1 MILRAALARRAA
13 PHASAA
19 AAAQRSRLSGLA
31 DGVGATLVFDLD
43 GTLVETAPD
52 LASAVNALLAE
63 LGRPAV
69 TLPQVKHMIGDGMAT
84 LTERALEATG
94 GAPRGGSDELAE
106 RVSQLHGIYTAAC
119 CEETYL
125 YDGVEDTLAALH
137 GAGYAMAVCT
147 NKPFAPAEIILERM
161 GVARFFGGALVGGDT
176 LGPVRKPDAEHL
188 LHTVALAGGDRAATD
203 RVVMIGDGHN
213 DILVAKAAGV
223 ASIGLTYGYTRT
235 PLAELGADVLLDT
248 FGEIPAAA
256 EQLLRA

>member
-1 MILRAALARRAA
+1 MLRAGLRA
-13 PHASAA
+13 SVA
-19 AAAQRSRLSGLA
+19 AAAQRSLSGLA

-125 YDGVEDTLAALH
+125 YDGVEETLAALH

-176 LGPVRKPDAEHL
+176 LGHVRKPDAEHL

-256 EQLLRA
+256 EQLLLRA